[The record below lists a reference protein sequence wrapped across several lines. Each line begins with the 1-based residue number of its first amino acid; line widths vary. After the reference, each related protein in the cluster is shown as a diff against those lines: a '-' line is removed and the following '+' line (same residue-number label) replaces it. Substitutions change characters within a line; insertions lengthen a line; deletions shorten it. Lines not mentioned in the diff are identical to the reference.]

1 MSVSLLQIEGL
12 QLQFRV
18 DRETVY
24 ALRGVDLSVGAG
36 TRTAIV
42 GESGSGKT
50 ALTLSLLR
58 LLPPNA
64 QLKGSVRFREREL
77 LTLDEAELRQ
87 VRGGQIAMIFQHA
100 QAALNPLLPVG
111 RQIAD
116 VCRQHSGVGRAEAWE
131 RAVEVLAATGIQQA
145 AARARDY
152 PHQYSGGMAQRALI
166 AMALVC
172 EPQLLIADEPTSGL
186 DVAVQQQ
193 VLALVEQVV
202 ARLDATLLLITHDLA
217 VVADSCDQII
227 VMYAGEVME
236 TGATAQVLERPA
248 NPYTAALLACF
259 EQTDEARMPFIPG
272 RTPDMRQPL
281 TGCSFA
287 GRCAMTR
294 DICHQERPQP
304 QEVAPGHFSACHFAQ
319 EVVEA

>member
-12 QLQFRV
+12 ELQFRV

-77 LTLDEAELRQ
+77 LTLGETELRQ

-116 VCRQHSGVGRAEAWE
+116 VCRQHSGIGRAEAWE

-294 DICHQERPQP
+294 DICHQQRPQP
-304 QEVAPGHFSACHFAQ
+304 LEVAPGHFSACHFAQ
-319 EVVEA
+319 EVVNA

>member
-1 MSVSLLQIEGL
+1 MSLLQVSGL

-18 DRETVY
+18 ERETVQ
-24 ALRGVDLSVGAG
+24 ALRDVSLTVGAG

-50 ALTLSLLR
+50 VLSLALLR

-64 QLKGSVRFREREL
+64 HLSGSIVFRDQEL
-77 LTLDEAELRQ
+77 LTLPEADMRRLR
-87 VRGGQIAMIFQHA
+87 GAQIAIIFQHA
-100 QAALNPLLPVG
+100 RAALNPLLPVG

-116 VCRQHSGVGRAEAWE
+116 VCRRHSGLGRREAWE

-172 EPQLLIADEPTSGL
+172 EPRLLIADEPTSGL

-202 ARLDATLLLITHDLA
+202 ARLDATLLLISHDLA
-217 VVADSCDQII
+217 VVADSCDHII

-236 TGATAQVLERPA
+236 TGTTAQVLERPA

-259 EQTDEARMPFIPG
+259 EQGDDLRMPFIPG
-272 RTPDMRQPL
+272 RTPDMRRPVS
-281 TGCSFA
+281 GCSFA
-287 GRCAMTR
+287 ARCALAQER
-294 DICHQERPQP
+294 CHQERPRP
-304 QEVAPGHFSACHFAQ
+304 VKVAPGHVSACHFAQ
-319 EVVEA
+319 EGIGT

>member
-1 MSVSLLQIEGL
+1 MSLLQVSGL

-18 DRETVY
+18 ERETVY
-24 ALRGVDLSVGAG
+24 ALRDVALTIGAG

-50 ALTLSLLR
+50 ALTLALLR

-64 QLKGSVRFREREL
+64 QLSGSIRFRDQEL
-77 LTLDEAELRQ
+77 LTLSEADMQ
-87 VRGGQIAMIFQHA
+87 QIRGAQIAMIFQHA
-100 QAALNPLLPVG
+100 QAALNPLIPIG

-116 VCRQHSGVGRAEAWE
+116 VCRQHSGVDRKEAWE

-172 EPQLLIADEPTSGL
+172 EPLLLIADEPTSGL

-202 ARLDATLLLITHDLA
+202 AQLDATLLLITHDLA
-217 VVADSCDQII
+217 VVAATCDHII

-236 TGATAQVLERPA
+236 TGTTEQVLERPA

-259 EQTDEARMPFIPG
+259 VQTDDARMPFISG

-287 GRCAMTR
+287 ARCPMVR
-294 DICHQERPQP
+294 ERCRQERPLP
-304 QEVAPGHFSACHFAQ
+304 VEVAPGHFSACHFAQ
-319 EVVEA
+319 EGIGV

>member
-1 MSVSLLQIEGL
+1 MSLLRVSGL

-18 DRETVY
+18 ERETVH
-24 ALRGVDLSVGAG
+24 ALRGVDLTVDAG

-50 ALTLSLLR
+50 ALALALLR

-64 QLKGSVRFREREL
+64 ELAGSIHFRDQEL
-77 LTLDEAELRQ
+77 LTLSERELQ
-87 VRGGQIAMIFQHA
+87 QIRGAQIAMIFQHA
-100 QAALNPLLPVG
+100 QAALNPLVTVG
-111 RQIAD
+111 NQIAD
-116 VCRQHSGVGRAEAWE
+116 VYRQHSGAGRQEAWE

-145 AARARDY
+145 AVRARDY

-193 VLALVEQVV
+193 VLALVEQIVS
-202 ARLDATLLLITHDLA
+202 RLDATLLLITHDLA
-217 VVADSCDQII
+217 VVADSCDHII

-236 TGATAQVLERPA
+236 TGRTDQVLERPA

-259 EQTDEARMPFIPG
+259 EQKDDGERMPFIPG

-287 GRCAMTR
+287 ARCSMSR
-294 DICHQERPQP
+294 ERCHQQRPLLI
-304 QEVAPGHFSACHFAQ
+304 EVAPGHFSACHFAHELVAQ
-319 EVVEA
+319 

>member
-1 MSVSLLQIEGL
+1 MTLLRVSGL

-18 DRETVY
+18 ERETVH
-24 ALRGVDLSVGAG
+24 ALRGVELAVGAG

-50 ALTLSLLR
+50 VLALALLR

-64 QLKGSVRFREREL
+64 QLAGSIRFRDQEL
-77 LTLDEAELRQ
+77 LTLSEGDLRQ
-87 VRGGQIAMIFQHA
+87 MRGAQIAMIFQHA
-100 QAALNPLLPVG
+100 QAALNPLAPVG
-111 RQIAD
+111 QQIAD
-116 VCRQHSGVGRAEAWE
+116 VCRQHSGVGRREAWE

-145 AARARDY
+145 TARARDY

-217 VVADSCDQII
+217 VVADSCDHII

-236 TGATAQVLERPA
+236 TGRTEQVLARPA

-259 EQTDEARMPFIPG
+259 EQKDGERMPFIPG

-287 GRCAMTR
+287 ARCSMAR
-294 DICHQERPQP
+294 ERCQQERPLP
-304 QEVAPGHFSACHFAQ
+304 SEVAPGHFSACHFAQ
-319 EVVEA
+319 EVFAQ

>member
-1 MSVSLLQIEGL
+1 MSLLTVSGL

-18 DRETVY
+18 ERETVH
-24 ALRGVDLSVGAG
+24 ALRSVDLTIRAG

-50 ALTLSLLR
+50 VLSLALLR

-64 QLKGSVRFREREL
+64 QLAGSIRFREREL
-77 LTLDEAELRQ
+77 LDLTDAELRQ

-116 VCRQHSGVGRAEAWE
+116 VCRRHSGVGRAEAWE
-131 RAVEVLAATGIQQA
+131 RAVEVLAATGIPQA

-166 AMALVC
+166 AMALLC

-217 VVADSCDQII
+217 VVADSCDHIV

-236 TGATAQVLERPA
+236 TGTTAQVLARPA

-259 EQTDEARMPFIPG
+259 EQTDGERMPFIPG

-287 GRCAMTR
+287 ARCPLAR
-294 DICHQERPQP
+294 DICQQERPP
-304 QEVAPGHFSACHFAQ
+304 PVEVAPGHFSACHFAQ
-319 EVVEA
+319 EVVGA

>member
-1 MSVSLLQIEGL
+1 MSLLTVSGL
-12 QLQFRV
+12 QLQFSV
-18 DRETVY
+18 ERETVH
-24 ALRGVDLSVGAG
+24 ALRNVDLTIQAG

-50 ALTLSLLR
+50 VLSLALLR

-64 QLKGSVRFREREL
+64 RLAGSVRFREREL
-77 LTLDEAELRQ
+77 LTLSDAELRQ
-87 VRGGQIAMIFQHA
+87 VRGGQIALIFQHA

-116 VCRQHSGVGRAEAWE
+116 VCRRHSGVGRAEAWE
-131 RAVEVLAATGIQQA
+131 RAVEVLAATGIPQA

-217 VVADSCDQII
+217 VVADSCDHII

-236 TGATAQVLERPA
+236 TGSTAQVLARPA

-259 EQTDEARMPFIPG
+259 EQTDGARMPFIPG

-287 GRCAMTR
+287 ARCPLAR
-294 DICHQERPQP
+294 DICRQERPQP
-304 QEVAPGHFSACHFAQ
+304 LEVAPGHFSACHFAQ
-319 EVVEA
+319 EVAGA

>member
-1 MSVSLLQIEGL
+1 MSLLRVKGL

-18 DRETVY
+18 ERETVH
-24 ALRGVDLSVGAG
+24 ALRGVALSVGAG

-42 GESGSGKT
+42 GESGSGKS
-50 ALTLSLLR
+50 ALSLALLQ
-58 LLPPNA
+58 LLPSNA
-64 QLKGSVRFREREL
+64 RLTGSIRFHGQEL
-77 LTLDEAELRQ
+77 LTLSEREM
-87 VRGGQIAMIFQHA
+87 RGIRGAQIAMIFQHA

-111 RQIAD
+111 QQIAD
-116 VCRQHSGVGRAEAWE
+116 LCRRHGGMNRREARE
-131 RAVEVLAATGIQQA
+131 RAVAVLAATGIQQA

-202 ARLDATLLLITHDLA
+202 AQLGATLLLITHDLA
-217 VVADSCDQII
+217 VVADRCDHVI

-236 TGATAQVLERPA
+236 TGTSDQVLRRPA

-259 EQTDEARMPFIPG
+259 EDREGERMAFIPG
-272 RTPDMRQPL
+272 RTPDMRRPIV
-281 TGCSFA
+281 GCSFA
-287 GRCAMTR
+287 ARCRLAR
-294 DICHQERPQP
+294 EICRQERPRLE
-304 QEVAPGHFSACHFAQ
+304 EVAPGHFSSCHFAQ
-319 EVVEA
+319 EVGGS

>member
-1 MSVSLLQIEGL
+1 MSLLRVSGL

-18 DRETVY
+18 ERETVY
-24 ALRGVDLSVGAG
+24 ALRDVALTIGAG

-50 ALTLSLLR
+50 ALTLALLR

-64 QLKGSVRFREREL
+64 QLAGSIRFRDQEL
-77 LTLDEAELRQ
+77 LTLSEADMQ
-87 VRGGQIAMIFQHA
+87 QIRGAQIAMIFQHA
-100 QAALNPLLPVG
+100 QAALNPLIPIG

-116 VCRQHSGVGRAEAWE
+116 VCRQHSGVSRQEAWE

-202 ARLDATLLLITHDLA
+202 AQLDATLLLITHDLA
-217 VVADSCDQII
+217 VVAATCDHII

-236 TGATAQVLERPA
+236 TGTTEQVLERPA

-259 EQTDEARMPFIPG
+259 EQTDEVRMPFIPG

-287 GRCAMTR
+287 ARCPMVR
-294 DICHQERPQP
+294 ERCRQERPLLT
-304 QEVAPGHFSACHFAQ
+304 EVEPGHFSSCHFAQ
-319 EVVEA
+319 EVIGS